1 MKAASIWMALLAAS
15 MAPPAVAQV
24 DVDAYLRRDRF
35 GDIKLSPSGAYY
47 AATMP
52 SAERTSLVVIRRA
65 DKTITAKVSGVPDS
79 DIHDFAWVNDER
91 LVVAMAERFSALERP
106 SPTGELYAIN
116 ADGSGGRM
124 LIGHRDPDLGIG
136 AQSVKVNDFRAASLI
151 DDLPQD
157 ERNVLVAIQT
167 YGNTPETQV
176 DRLDV
181 YTGRRTTVAT
191 APVRRA
197 RFLADS
203 AGEIR
208 YAVGAGDDNASKL
221 YYRENRDAAWRLIN
235 DESRSHR
242 VEQPLGFAPDRRTA
256 YLQVEQDRG
265 PDAIVALDT
274 SSGERKQV
282 LRDDTV
288 DPSLIVYADDSAP
301 VGALYMKDRLSSA
314 FFDPASPTALLYR
327 KLERAFPGLAVQVVS
342 STRDAR
348 LHLVYAHNDRN
359 PGDYFLYDATSK
371 EADRVFSR
379 AEWLDPKAMAP
390 VRAIQVRSRDGLVLH
405 GYLTQP
411 ATAATQPAPT
421 VVLPH
426 GGPIGIYDE
435 WGFDR
440 DAQLLAAAGYT
451 VLQINYRGS
460 GNYGRAF
467 LQAGARE
474 WGARMQDDLTD
485 ATRWL
490 IDQGIADPQRI
501 CIYGASYGA
510 YAALMGAA
518 REPALYR
525 CAVGY
530 VGVYDLPTKYEA
542 NADAAKWMRTWSNDW
557 MGAPADL
564 AQRSPNRMAD
574 RIKAPVFLAAGG
586 KDEIAPIKHSKL
598 MEKALTDAGVPVETL
613 YYASEG
619 HGFYDEDHQRA
630 FYTRLLDFLARHIG
644 GARAS
649 AAPARD

>member
-1 MKAASIWMALLAAS
+1 MAILAAS
-15 MAPPAVAQV
+15 MALPAAAQV
-24 DVDAYLRRDRF
+24 DLDAYLRKDRF
-35 GDIKLSPSGAYY
+35 GEIKLSPTGAYY

-52 SAERTSLVVIRRA
+52 GAERTALVVIRRA

-124 LIGHRDPDLGIG
+124 LIGHRDSDLGIG
-136 AQSVKVNDFRAASLI
+136 AQSVKLNDFRAAALV

-157 ERNVLVAIQT
+157 DRNVLVSIQ
-167 YGNTPETQV
+167 GFGATPETQI

-191 APVRRA
+191 APVARA
-197 RFLADS
+197 SFVTDAHGEVRF
-203 AGEIR
+203 
-208 YAVGAGDDNASKL
+208 AVGAGDDNASKL
-221 YYRENRDAAWRLIN
+221 YYRDKRESAWRLLN
-235 DESRSHR
+235 DEAQSHR
-242 VEQPLGFAPDRRTA
+242 AERPLGFAADGRTA
-256 YLQVEQDRG
+256 YLQVEQASG

-274 SSGERKQV
+274 ASGERKQA
-282 LRDDTV
+282 LRDAVV
-288 DPSLIVYADDSAP
+288 DPHRTLYSGDGAVP
-301 VGALYMKDRLSSA
+301 VGAQYMQDKISSA
-314 FFDPASPTALLYR
+314 FFEPTSAQAVLYR
-327 KLERAFPGLAVQVVS
+327 KLERAFPGLAVRVVS
-342 STRDAR
+342 STRDER
-348 LHLVYAHNDRN
+348 QHLVYAHNDRN

-379 AEWLDPKAMAP
+379 AEWLDPGKMAGVRGIE
-390 VRAIQVRSRDGLVLH
+390 VRARDGLALH
-405 GYLTQP
+405 GYLTLP
-411 ATAATQPAPT
+411 AAAPARSLPT

-440 DAQLLAAAGYT
+440 DAQLLAAAGYA

-474 WGARMQDDLTD
+474 WGARMQDDLSD

-490 IDQGIADPQRI
+490 IEQGIADPKRI
-501 CIYGASYGA
+501 CIYGASYGG
-510 YAALMGAA
+510 YAALMGVA
-518 REPALYR
+518 REPDLYR

-542 NADAAKWMRTWSNDW
+542 NADVARWMRTWSNDW
-557 MGAPADL
+557 MGTPADL
-564 AQRSPNRMAD
+564 AQRSPNRMAT

-586 KDEIAPIKHSKL
+586 KDSIAPIKHSKL
-598 MEKALTDAGVPVETL
+598 MEKALTEAGVPVETL
-613 YYASEG
+613 YYSSEG
-619 HGFYDEDHQRA
+619 HGFYTEEHQRE
-630 FYTRLLDFLARHIG
+630 FYQRLLDFLSRHIG
-644 GARAS
+644 GAQAK
-649 AAPARD
+649 